1 MSGELPPGWGEISEE
16 ERHRLRSSHSVSLIN
31 DMVRHQSGLVMPRL
45 FALQLAERIYNF
57 SLREEDIFILSY
69 PKTGTTWTIELVWTL
84 INDVNIEETKVP
96 QMIRSPFLES
106 HCVVNT
112 EFLTSLG
119 LRPDNE
125 KLCEVLDDSIEH
137 ANKMTGRRVI
147 KSHLPFELLPPKLLE
162 TCKVIYVCRNPKD
175 TAVSYYH
182 HSMLIPGHS
191 YTGNFHL
198 FQQFFKEGLYLFG
211 SYWQHLL
218 GGWTRRN
225 HPNLKF
231 LWYEDMKV
239 DQMGVIEDLSSF
251 LHHPLSPQQKAALAD
266 HVEFNNM
273 KKNPNTNPTA
283 GVDLPPGKPDFIRK
297 GKVGDWKN
305 FFGEEENALWDDW
318 IRDNIAG
325 TGLEEL
331 DVFKTL

>member
-1 MSGELPPGWGEISEE
+1 MGGWGEISEE
-16 ERHRLRSSHSVSLIN
+16 ERHRMRSSHSVSLIN
-31 DMVRHQSGLVMPRL
+31 DMVRHQTGLVMPRL

-106 HCVVNT
+106 HCVV
-112 EFLTSLG
+112 
-119 LRPDNE
+119 
-125 KLCEVLDDSIEH
+125 LDDSIEH

-191 YTGNFHL
+191 Y
-198 FQQFFKEGLYLFG
+198 
-211 SYWQHLL
+211 
-218 GGWTRRN
+218 
-225 HPNLKF
+225 
-231 LWYEDMKV
+231 
-239 DQMGVIEDLSSF
+239 
-251 LHHPLSPQQKAALAD
+251 
-266 HVEFNNM
+266 
-273 KKNPNTNPTA
+273 
-283 GVDLPPGKPDFIRK
+283 
-297 GKVGDWKN
+297 
-305 FFGEEENALWDDW
+305 
-318 IRDNIAG
+318 
-325 TGLEEL
+325 
-331 DVFKTL
+331 